1 MNKCTN
7 SLELAEKADKP
18 ELPMY
23 CIKMTSQ
30 EVASYLKVSHQYILD
45 AAEAE
50 IKDHQKPPEDIGFV
64 KTLHGYCMN
73 TLALSLLTA
82 KLTLEERYQLG
93 GYVSELN
100 NKAMME
106 ELLSQ

>member
-1 MNKCTN
+1 MN
-7 SLELAEKADKP
+7 KADKSK
-18 ELPMY
+18 LPMY

-30 EVASYLKVSHQYILD
+30 EAADYLKVSHQYILD

-50 IKDHQKPPEDIGFV
+50 IKDHQKPPEEIGFE

-82 KLTLEERYQLG
+82 KLTFEERYQLS
-93 GYVSELN
+93 GYISELN
-100 NKAMME
+100 SKAMME
-106 ELLSQ
+106 ELLSR